1 MSATHGDQPSARV
14 LWLCGVGCA
23 ALVAVNVWLGTAYS
37 VDSLVA
43 VGSEVATACAFA
55 FPGLAAWWLRPR
67 SRTGP
72 WMVALGAVALVANLL
87 DLRLVSTM
95 PGHGLAIVIGELVFW
110 FQYAIAGH
118 IVLAYPTGRL
128 AGRAERVLIATAFG
142 VAAVTGL
149 VTLVT
154 LTPDP
159 AICANWCFDS
169 PVQLVADRQLYV
181 AIRAVIVAVWVVLAA
196 AAIVLLI
203 CRAVRCGP
211 RQRRG
216 LGWVLLAFGVAAI
229 LFAASALTVIILG
242 LRSTATLALVYGH
255 QWFGVLA
262 LPVVFFIGLL
272 HQRLQFASIGVLV
285 RRLEGATADNVEALL
300 RATLRDPHLRVLFP
314 VPGRWLDAAG
324 RPCPLSPDDTRTVL
338 PLGNPPVALL
348 LHDPTLAED
357 SEVLA
362 SAASAAFLA
371 LDNAR
376 LRALAQQLADAAPVT
391 LAAAQLSDHAIAGG
405 PVFISYSR
413 TDRGFVQRLAVFLTT
428 EGIAVWF
435 DNSIETGE
443 RFARIIQRQIDTCPA
458 VIVVMTPAAMASE
471 WVDIEITYAAAKRKP
486 IMPVLLIP
494 CEATILLAGLI
505 WEDVTTGA
513 LPSRRFL
520 AHLRTLIGH
529 TTPPTRQSASPASRP

>member
-1 MSATHGDQPSARV
+1 
-14 LWLCGVGCA
+14 
-23 ALVAVNVWLGTAYS
+23 
-37 VDSLVA
+37 
-43 VGSEVATACAFA
+43 
-55 FPGLAAWWLRPR
+55 
-67 SRTGP
+67 
-72 WMVALGAVALVANLL
+72 
-87 DLRLVSTM
+87 
-95 PGHGLAIVIGELVFW
+95 
-110 FQYAIAGH
+110 
-118 IVLAYPTGRL
+118 
-128 AGRAERVLIATAFG
+128 
-142 VAAVTGL
+142 
-149 VTLVT
+149 
-154 LTPDP
+154 
-159 AICANWCFDS
+159 
-169 PVQLVADRQLYV
+169 
-181 AIRAVIVAVWVVLAA
+181 VVLAA
-196 AAIVLLI
+196 ATIVLLI
-203 CRAVRCGP
+203 CRGVRFGP

-229 LFAASALTVIILG
+229 LFAAFALTVIILG
-242 LRSTATLALVYGH
+242 LRSTAALALVYGH

-357 SEVLA
+357 SELLA

-391 LAAAQLSDHAIAGG
+391 LAAAQLGDHAIAGG

-413 TDRGFVQRLAVFLTT
+413 TDRGFVQRLAAFLTA

-471 WVDIEITYAAAKRKP
+471 WVDIEITYAVAKRKP
-486 IMPVLLIP
+486 IMPVLLTP

-529 TTPPTRQSASPASRP
+529 TTPPHSTVCIPCLTPVTAAAHRRQHERCAFSGMSGRSFCSRSRRLVRAVHRDFLFAESSLYGPLVGVHAFGDLGCEPALLVESCSLVDLFGEQTGSAHRHVVPPQYPADCLTVDSELVAQFVHSRSGLVTGDELLDVVRFEVSYTSWFPPLGGWWRGCSRVGQFAE